1 MKTSCALLAL
11 VSLTAGSGLLL
22 GSCQPG
28 TAHPATPEA
37 PAPAF
42 TITIAPTPPQDL
54 APGSDSVKL
63 AEFAWAEFFAVNWQ
77 SSYKQD
83 NLRDHPDATWTY
95 QSPDATLAVWE
106 TFAHRAELR
115 PYYGKILPFDQAPHY
130 SYGTMPVAGKASAGL
145 ELFDNL
151 DENSEIGSCTMF
163 GQVQDSVPNG
173 KSMVLYQAKVNRAE
187 YEYVQ
192 KNFGTPAALSQARQN
207 TLKSIRKYD
216 AYYKPDTLND
226 RYKGSTCYCPPGV
239 LCLPCGGDP
248 AKGGQGVG
256 SIEMKTAWRR
266 LTPSDDP
273 ARFLTR
279 QVIYYTQKPSATGD
293 SMVTLYH
300 NAVFALIGMHII
312 HKTVNYPDFVF
323 ATWEHVDVEKEHMGF
338 QLLDENGFL
347 SSGLFSPYPR
357 LHPITTVA
365 NQATAAAHA
374 KLRQLNPKSVLL
386 NYRLVGV
393 QGTPT
398 SDPKTTNFYL
408 ANYVV
413 ESDSTLANFHG
424 SGIGHPYDLGTNTL
438 YLGKRLSAGGCQG
451 CHGVAQFTLGT
462 DFSFLLDNVGKP
474 VRAPDPASSQY
485 PPRPTLAKMSS
496 RTIRFS
502 NSSQEATG
510 KLGRYIRATR

>member
-1 MKTSCALLAL
+1 MKFSQSLLA
-11 VSLTAGSGLLL
+11 SLATGCGLLL
-22 GSCQPG
+22 AGYQSTG
-28 TAHPATPEA
+28 TRETTREA

-54 APGSDSVKL
+54 DPGSDSVKL

-77 SSYKQD
+77 SSFGKD
-83 NLRDHPDATWTY
+83 GLRDHPDNAWNY
-95 QSPDATLAVWE
+95 QAPNTTLAVWE
-106 TFAHRAELR
+106 TYAHRSELR
-115 PYYGKILPFDQAPHY
+115 PFYGAIKPFDQAPHY
-130 SYGTMPVAGKASAGL
+130 SYLITPQAASPGAVL
-145 ELFDNL
+145 TLFDNL

-192 KNFGTPAALSQARQN
+192 KNFSTEKALYRARAN
-207 TLKSIRKYD
+207 TLKNIKKYD

-226 RYKGSTCYCPPGV
+226 RYKGNTCYCPPGV
-239 LCLPCGGDP
+239 LCLPCGGDT

-256 SIEMKTAWRR
+256 SMEMKTAWRK

-273 ARFLTR
+273 SRFLR
-279 QVIYYTQKPSATGD
+279 RKVIYYTQQINPKGD
-293 SMVTLYH
+293 TIASIYH
-300 NAVFALIGMHII
+300 NDTLALIGMHII

-323 ATWEHVDVEKEHMGF
+323 ATWEHVDAEQDHMGY
-338 QLLDENGFL
+338 QLLNEKGYL
-347 SSGLFSPYPR
+347 ASGLYSPYQR

-374 KLRQLNPKSVLL
+374 KLRALNPKSVLL

-398 SDPKTTNFYL
+398 SNPKTTNFYL

-424 SGIGHPYDLGTNTL
+424 GGIGHPFDLGTNTL

-451 CHGVAQFTLGT
+451 CHGVAQLTLGT

-474 VRAPDPASSQY
+474 VRFPDPAMSRY
-485 PPRPTLAKMSS
+485 PPKTAMAKQKGRTIQLTTSS
-496 RTIRFS
+496 R
-502 NSSQEATG
+502 EVTG
-510 KLGRYIRATR
+510 KLARYIRATR